1 VTERSS
7 EPPVFGAGFR
17 AELAELFRWRRDVRR
32 FRPEP
37 LAPGL
42 LDDLLD
48 QASLAPS
55 VGYSQPWRF
64 VSVESPERRRAVRD
78 IFLRCNADAL
88 AGYKTERAKLYAT
101 LKLEGMD
108 EAPTHLAVFVD
119 EGTKAGH
126 GLGRRTMPEALRYS
140 VVTAIHTLWLV
151 ARAWN
156 VGLGWVTILDPI
168 EVERALDAE
177 PGWALVGYLCLGY
190 PQDPSAEPELLRAGW
205 QTPDPE
211 ARRLRHR

>member
-1 VTERSS
+1 MTERSS

-64 VSVESPERRRAVRD
+64 VSVESPERRRAVRE

-88 AGYKTERAKLYAT
+88 AGYRSERAKLYAT

-108 EAPTHLAVFVD
+108 EAPTHLAVFAD
-119 EGTKAGH
+119 ESTKAGH

-140 VVTAIHTLWLV
+140 AVTAIHTLWLA

-156 VGLGWVTILDPI
+156 VGLGWVTILDPA
-168 EVERALDAE
+168 EVARALDAE
-177 PGWALVGYLCLGY
+177 PGWALIGYLCLGY
-190 PQDPSAEPELLRAGW
+190 PQAPSAEPELLRAGW
-205 QTPDPE
+205 QAPDPE
-211 ARRLRHR
+211 ARRLRRR

>member
-1 VTERSS
+1 MTERSS
-7 EPPVFGAGFR
+7 RPPVFDAGFR
-17 AELAELFRWRRDVRR
+17 GELAELFRWRRDVRR

-37 LAPGL
+37 LPPGL

-88 AGYKTERAKLYAT
+88 AGYRSERAKLYAT

-108 EAPTHLAVFVD
+108 EAPTHLAVFAD

-140 VVTAIHTLWLV
+140 VVTAIHTLWLA

-156 VGLGWVTILDPI
+156 VGLGWVTILDPA

-177 PGWALVGYLCLGY
+177 PGWALVGYLCVGY

-211 ARRLRHR
+211 ARLLRKR